1 MMPPVNCMNQCLE
14 LISDYITSLGL
25 KICTML
31 RCSFFRCWHPL
42 MVGYWCAV
50 HIESSNKNPLLGI
63 HFYLDDDSVSEA
75 EAVLTTL
82 D

>member
-31 RCSFFRCWHPL
+31 RCSVLQVVAPTYGWVLVCSAYRKQQQESPARHPFL
-42 MVGYWCAV
+42 
-50 HIESSNKNPLLGI
+50 P
-63 HFYLDDDSVSEA
+63 
-75 EAVLTTL
+75 
-82 D
+82 